1 MRMADTL
8 TPAQRSERMSR
19 IRGRDTKPELWVR
32 RILHSRGFRFRLHQ
46 KDLPGRPDLVLPKY
60 GVVVFVQGCF
70 WHAHH
75 CQKGRIPGTRG
86 DFWKSK
92 FEGNKKRDARN
103 TRALRAA
110 GWHVFTIWECELA
123 KPTTRERAVERLIR
137 KISRGA

>member
-1 MRMADTL
+1 MADTL
-8 TPAQRSERMSR
+8 TPAERSERMSR
-19 IRGRDTKPELWVR
+19 IRSQHTKPELWVR
-32 RILHSRGFRFRLHQ
+32 SFLHSKGFRFRLHR

-60 GVVVFVQGCF
+60 DAAVFVQGCF

-86 DFWKSK
+86 DFWKAK

-110 GWHVFTIWECELA
+110 GWRVFTVWECELA
-123 KPTTRERAVERLIR
+123 KPATRERALDRLAQKLR
-137 KISRGA
+137 RGA